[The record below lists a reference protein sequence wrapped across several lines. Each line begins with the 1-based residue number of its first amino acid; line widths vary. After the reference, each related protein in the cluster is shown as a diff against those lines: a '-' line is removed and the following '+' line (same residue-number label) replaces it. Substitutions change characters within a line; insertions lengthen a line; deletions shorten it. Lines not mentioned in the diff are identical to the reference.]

1 MRSMNL
7 LAPVALG
14 ALCLLLAFRWY
25 PRYIARVFKEDDRNP
40 PPCEQLA
47 DGRDYVKSRSA
58 VVFGH
63 HFATIAGAGP
73 IVGPTLALAFGWQ
86 PVWLWVVIGGIFFGA
101 VHDMAA
107 MFVSVRE
114 RGQTIAAIAR
124 HTLGPVGY
132 LLNLVVL
139 IFVLTVINAIFLNLS
154 VTALTSMYPLGSLA
168 LEEGQ
173 ALLQTT
179 VVNGVTHGRIGGI
192 ATTSVLL
199 ITAFAPVLGWLIR
212 RDRIST
218 RNAYLLALGVSA
230 ASVLAGFAFPV
241 SLSGD
246 TWRYVM
252 TGYVLLACAL
262 PVWLVLQPRDFT
274 NVQILYGGMAM
285 ILAAVIVAG
294 FSGARMQ
301 MPALDVAAGEAAL
314 RGPLWPL
321 LFITVACGAIS
332 GFHSLVASGTTVK
345 QIPRESDT
353 RRIGYGAMVFES
365 FLALLVIAAVG
376 SMLSPT
382 EYFAIVYPE
391 GALSNPILGFAL
403 ATGRLVHQALPL
415 VPVAVAVVFG
425 ILMLEGF
432 VVTTLDSSVR
442 LSRYLL
448 QEFWDVVYQGKA
460 PAWARSALANS
471 ALAVALMFFFA
482 VSGTVR
488 QMWPIFGAGNQ
499 VMGAL
504 ALTTVTVWLV
514 QRARRSLFA
523 AVPAVFMI
531 VTTSAALVLLA
542 RNNLAA
548 GNTVL
553 GYTAVALLFLALG
566 VVVVGVSRFARAM
579 QQAAPI
585 PMESAA
591 DSGPA

>member
-1 MRSMNL
+1 MNL
-7 LAPVALG
+7 LLPVALG
-14 ALCLLLAFRWY
+14 AVCLLAAFRWY
-25 PRYIARVFKEDDRNP
+25 PRYIARVYKEDDRNP
-40 PPCEQLA
+40 PPCERLA
-47 DGRDYVKSRSA
+47 DGRDYVRTRSS

-101 VHDMAA
+101 VHDMTA
-107 MFVSVRE
+107 MFTSVRE
-114 RGQTIAAIAR
+114 RGQTISAIAR
-124 HTLGPVGY
+124 RTLGPVGY
-132 LLNLVVL
+132 VLNLVVL
-139 IFVLTVINAIFLNLS
+139 LFVLTIINAIFLNLS
-154 VTALTSMYPLGSLA
+154 VTALTSLYPLTALG

-173 ALLQTT
+173 TLLHTTT
-179 VVNGVTHGRIGGI
+179 VDGVAHGRIGGI

-212 RDRIST
+212 RDQLST
-218 RNAYLLALGVSA
+218 KSAYAIALGVA
-230 ASVLAGFAFPV
+230 ALSVVAGFAFPV
-241 SLSGD
+241 TLPGE

-274 NVQILYGGMAM
+274 NVQILYGGMAL
-285 ILAAVIVAG
+285 ILLAAVVAG
-294 FSGARMQ
+294 FAGVRMQ
-301 MPALDVAAGEAAL
+301 APAMDIAAGEAAL

-376 SMLSPT
+376 SMLSPA
-382 EYFAIVYPE
+382 EYLAVVYPE

-403 ATGRLVHQALPL
+403 ATGRLVHLALPF
-415 VPVAVAVVFG
+415 VSVAIAVVFG

-448 QEFWDVVYQGKA
+448 QELWDVVYHSEA
-460 PAWARSALANS
+460 PAWLRRPLTNS
-471 ALAVALMFFFA
+471 LIAVALMFFFA

-514 QRARRSLFA
+514 QRARHSLFA

-531 VTTSAALVLLA
+531 ATTSAALVLLA
-542 RNNLAA
+542 RTNLAA
-548 GNTVL
+548 GNAVL
-553 GYTAVALLFLALG
+553 GYTAMALLFLALG
-566 VVVVGVSRFARAM
+566 VVVVGVSRFTRAV
-579 QQAAPI
+579 QQAVPL
-585 PMESAA
+585 PMDSAA
-591 DSGPA
+591 GAR